1 MKTRNRRTVLAGGIP
16 SKGFTLVELLVVI
29 AIIGILVALLLP
41 AVQAAREAARRT
53 ECKNHLKQIGLAFLN
68 HESVHK
74 HLPTGGW
81 SWAWDGDPDRGA
93 GEKQTGSWPYNI
105 LPFIEEQELYDLG
118 SDGQPDV
125 ITAQQKEQSAIRQ
138 TTPVVAFYCPS
149 RRSAQAYPGYWR
161 LESPASGPKNSNY
174 SRDIAKT
181 DYAACAGKSRVEF
194 EVGTLTVPWPSPEDT
209 AEEDNIEPPSGV
221 SFQRSVIRLTE
232 ITDGT
237 SNTYMVGEKF
247 MDPDFYHS
255 INNFAHQNDHHGV
268 YCYGFDQHRVASTY
282 WVPWQDQQLLVK
294 QHYMN
299 RAYAS
304 KAKMRFGSA
313 HPAVWHM
320 TFCDGS
326 VHGLSYD
333 IDGSTHQWLG
343 DRFDGQVVEAHGG
356 R

>member
-1 MKTRNRRTVLAGGIP
+1 M
-16 SKGFTLVELLVVI
+16 I

-93 GEKQTGSWPYNI
+93 GEKQTGSWCYNI

-118 SDGQPDV
+118 SDGQPDI
-125 ITAQQKEQSAIRQ
+125 ITAWQKEQSAIRQ
-138 TTPVVAFYCPS
+138 TTPVIAFYCPS
-149 RRSAQAYPGYWR
+149 RRPAQAYPGYWR
-161 LESPASGPKNSNY
+161 LESPTSGPKNSNH

-181 DYAACAGKSRVEF
+181 DYAACASDGGQITTS
-194 EVGTLTVPWPSPEDT
+194 VGTIFPWPWPSQ
-209 AEEDNIEPPSGV
+209 EEVAKKNNTEPPSGICY
-221 SFQRSVIRLTE
+221 QRSMVKLTD

-237 SNTYMVGEKF
+237 SKTYMVGEKF
-247 MDPDFYHS
+247 MDPDFYAGV
-255 INNFAHQNDHHGV
+255 NGFAHQNDHHGA
-268 YCYGFDQHRVASTY
+268 YCLSEDQLRLASKY
-282 WVPWQDQQLLVK
+282 WVPWQDTPLLVK

-304 KAKMRFGSA
+304 NAKMRFGSA
-313 HPAVWHM
+313 HPGVWHM

-333 IDGSTHQWLG
+333 IDGLTHQRLG
-343 DRFDGQVVEAHGG
+343 NRHDGHVVAAYSQW
-356 R
+356 